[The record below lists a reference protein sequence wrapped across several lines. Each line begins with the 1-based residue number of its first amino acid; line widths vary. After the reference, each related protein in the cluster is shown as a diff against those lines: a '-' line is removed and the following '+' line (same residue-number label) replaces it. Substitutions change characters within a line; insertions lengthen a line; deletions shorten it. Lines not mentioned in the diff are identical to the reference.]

1 MAVIPSIM
9 SLHLRSR
16 LMIAE
21 LNSDIN
27 VIRIFEDCLEEL
39 KNNKN
44 DQEVKSGIELFKK
57 QFVLTRKEID
67 DLRHEMHMVKM
78 QLGEYSREKKKI
90 ESKSKVNEDGV
101 ALKKRYIEFRKSFEK
116 IKKEFDLFEAKWL

>member
-1 MAVIPSIM
+1 
-9 SLHLRSR
+9 
-16 LMIAE
+16 MIAE

>member
-1 MAVIPSIM
+1 MPAIPSIM

-27 VIRIFEDCLEEL
+27 VIRIFEDCMEEL
-39 KNNKN
+39 KDKKN
-44 DQEVKSGIELFKK
+44 DQEVKSGIEFFKK
-57 QFVLTRKEID
+57 QFVQTRKEID

-90 ESKSKVNEDGV
+90 ESKSKLNADRI

-116 IKKEFDLFEAKWL
+116 TKKEFDIFEAKWL